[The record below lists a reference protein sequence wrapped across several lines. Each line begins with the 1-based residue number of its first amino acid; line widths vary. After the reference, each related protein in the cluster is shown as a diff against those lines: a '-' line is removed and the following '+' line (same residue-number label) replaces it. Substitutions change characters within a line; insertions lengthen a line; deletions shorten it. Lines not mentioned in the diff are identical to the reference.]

1 MGVTGLHRALYN
13 QPQPR
18 YEWENKQNNKL
29 GLLLAR
35 KHTKA
40 FLSAGATAQKAD
52 APPQQWG
59 RAIDC
64 PGSKPHPLARQAHL
78 QAAFP
83 EE

>member
-40 FLSAGATAQKAD
+40 FLSAGGDCSESSRPTAAVGESHRL
-52 APPQQWG
+52 P
-59 RAIDC
+59 R
-64 PGSKPHPLARQAHL
+64 
-78 QAAFP
+78 
-83 EE
+83 